1 MPISADLFLDSKRF
15 SDLHIL
21 VGLGKINLNSS
32 FTPNS
37 VNENN
42 TSRMTIAA
50 GDKILKG
57 LYADEQFK
65 ILPVLMEVIS
75 KCSNAN
81 RVYYRHLDNYLEC
94 NRYEY
99 RTTCEEN
106 DQPNESSFNEKRL
119 KLFQSLI
126 KYCSIRSILFFSS
139 WPD

>member
-21 VGLGKINLNSS
+21 VGLGKINHRSS
-32 FTPNS
+32 FTPNL

-75 KCSNAN
+75 KSEILLSAI
-81 RVYYRHLDNYLEC
+81 YWYLDNYLER
-94 NRYEY
+94 NRYEH

-106 DQPNESSFNEKRL
+106 DQSNESSFNEKRL
-119 KLFQSLI
+119 KLSNN
-126 KYCSIRSILFFSS
+126 Y
-139 WPD
+139 